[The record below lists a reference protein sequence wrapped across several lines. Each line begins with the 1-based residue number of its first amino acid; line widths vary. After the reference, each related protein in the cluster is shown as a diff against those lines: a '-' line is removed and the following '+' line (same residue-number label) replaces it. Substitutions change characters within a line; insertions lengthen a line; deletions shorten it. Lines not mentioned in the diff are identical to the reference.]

1 MDLTEALHGVVFC
14 CDLPTPLA
22 VMPGSI
28 TASREASVSWSDDQ
42 PLPTPAPHVVFR
54 RLPEGGVIYSTSSEI
69 YFGLNDVGA
78 RIWELLPPVCDTF
91 SAICSTLERAFP
103 DATAA
108 LIRRDVTRYLD
119 ELVANGLAIPAGS
132 ADGLSSSGSTG
143 P

>member
-1 MDLTEALHGVVFC
+1 MSWTDDKAL
-14 CDLPTPLA
+14 
-22 VMPGSI
+22 
-28 TASREASVSWSDDQ
+28 
-42 PLPTPAPHVVFR
+42 PAPAPNVIFR

-78 RIWELLPPVCDTF
+78 RIWELLPPASETF
-91 SAICSTLERAFP
+91 ADMCGALERAYP

-119 ELVANGLAIPAGS
+119 ELVANALVVPARGPE
-132 ADGLSSSGSTG
+132 GNSSSGSAN

>member
-1 MDLTEALHGVVFC
+1 
-14 CDLPTPLA
+14 
-22 VMPGSI
+22 MPGSI
-28 TASREASVSWSDDQ
+28 SASREASVSWSDDQ

-78 RIWELLPPVCDTF
+78 RIWELLPPACDTF

>member
-1 MDLTEALHGVVFC
+1 M
-14 CDLPTPLA
+14 
-22 VMPGSI
+22 
-28 TASREASVSWSDDQ
+28 SWSDKQ
-42 PLPTPAPHVVFR
+42 PLPTPTPNVIFR

-78 RIWELLPPVCDTF
+78 RIWELLPPACKHFADMCG
-91 SAICSTLERAFP
+91 ALERDFP

-119 ELVANGLAIPAGS
+119 ELVANALVVPAP
-132 ADGLSSSGSTG
+132 ATDGISSSGSTR